1 MPLDQNYLSLPI
13 YKFEKNQKD
22 EFLLNS
28 LKNLSQFHFNKCKEY
43 RKIIQSK
50 NINIKKI
57 NDIKELPYIPVSLFK
72 NYSLKSIPDQEI
84 FKTLFSS
91 GTTGQNLSK
100 IFLDK
105 NTANNQSIV
114 LIKILQDLLGKSRLP
129 MLIVDHPY
137 VVKDRS
143 SFSARGAGIVGLYSF
158 GHSHTYALN
167 EDMSLNL
174 SNINKFVDKFSNT
187 PTLIIGFTFII
198 WKYLIKVLEEK
209 KLNLNLNNSLVLHSG
224 GWKKL
229 SDISVNNDFFKFSI
243 KKFLGIKKVHNYY
256 GMVEQVGSIFVEC
269 EEGYLHPPIF
279 SDIIIRDKISLK
291 QLGINKV
298 GIIQVV
304 SCLPKSY
311 PGHSLLTE
319 DLGIIHGIDNCKC
332 GRKGKYFSIKRRLK
346 KSELRGCSDTQS

>member
-1 MPLDQNYLSLPI
+1 MINLN
-13 YKFEKNQKD
+13 KNPYILTKDKKSSYILKSQKKLI
-22 EFLLNS
+22 FHHNS
-28 LKNLSQFHFNKCKEY
+28 NSKEY
-43 RKIIQSK
+43 KKIVNIK
-50 NINIKKI
+50 NISK
-57 NDIKELPYIPVSLFK
+57 IKELNNLPFVSINLFK
-72 NYSLKSIPDQEI
+72 ELNLSSIKKKYQ
-84 FKTLFSS
+84 FKILTSS
-91 GTTGQNLSK
+91 GTSGKLST
-100 IFLDK
+100 ITLDK
-105 NTANNQSIV
+105 QTASFQKEA
-114 LIKILQDLLGKSRLP
+114 LITITKNFLGKDRMP
-129 MLIVDHPY
+129 MLVVDNEEIL
-137 VVKDRS
+137 KNKK
-143 SFSARGAGIVGLYSF
+143 SFSARAAAILGFSIF
-158 GHSHTYALN
+158 GSDRHFVL
-167 EDMSLNL
+167 D
-174 SNINKFVDKFSNT
+174 NKFEINYKKLNDFLLKYKNQNI
-187 PTLIIGFTFII
+187 LIFGFTYLI

-209 KLNLNLNNSLVLHSG
+209 KLNLNLNNSLLLHSG

-229 SDISVNNDFFKFSI
+229 SDISVNNDFFKSSI

-291 QLGINKV
+291 QIGINKV